1 MLYFLFFGVVMSQN
15 EETKQN
21 EEVKEQNSAPEVA
34 QSETK
39 VDSQEQEE
47 IQEEAEA
54 QDATQAQEPAEDDV
68 PTFEEV
74 VEALAIKELEVER
87 LKEGLLAGEKEIQEL
102 QSRLRSVSAAYKK
115 EKEDQE
121 AFKVRIERQMEY
133 RSSRRRGE
141 VVKVLFEPLEN
152 LRRSHSSLNKKDP
165 ESAVGIEMVIKA
177 FMTGFTKLGLEEI
190 SPDGQKFDPNEH
202 NALMA
207 QPTPDPALD
216 DVVLQTYSV
225 GYRIEG
231 IILQPAQV
239 IVGKYDGPPIEEATS
254 KVSEEEAA
262 PSGDDE
268 GVEEAST
275 GSENSES
282 EE

>member
-1 MLYFLFFGVVMSQN
+1 
-15 EETKQN
+15 
-21 EEVKEQNSAPEVA
+21 
-34 QSETK
+34 
-39 VDSQEQEE
+39 
-47 IQEEAEA
+47 
-54 QDATQAQEPAEDDV
+54 
-68 PTFEEV
+68 
-74 VEALAIKELEVER
+74 
-87 LKEGLLAGEKEIQEL
+87 
-102 QSRLRSVSAAYKK
+102 
-115 EKEDQE
+115 
-121 AFKVRIERQMEY
+121 MEY

-152 LRRSHSSLNKKDP
+152 LRRSHSALNKKDP

-190 SPDGQKFDPNEH
+190 SPEGQKFDPNEH

-231 IILQPAQV
+231 LILQPAQV
-239 IVGKYDGPPIEEATS
+239 IVGKYDGPPIEEAAS
-254 KVSEEEAA
+254 QVSEEDATSSE
-262 PSGDDE
+262 DDA
-268 GVEEAST
+268 GVEEAS
-275 GSENSES
+275 GSENSKS

>member
-1 MLYFLFFGVVMSQN
+1 MSQN
-15 EETKQN
+15 EEKNQNVETKEQESSQDSVDTN
-21 EEVKEQNSAPEVA
+21 DVDESGTDNEASPEQTNDEPTVEEDEVPSLEEV
-34 QSETK
+34 
-39 VDSQEQEE
+39 
-47 IQEEAEA
+47 I
-54 QDATQAQEPAEDDV
+54 
-68 PTFEEV
+68 
-74 VEALAIKELEVER
+74 EALAVKETEVER
-87 LKEGLLAGEKEIQEL
+87 LKEGLIAGEKEIQDL
-102 QSRLRSVSAAYKK
+102 QSRLRSVSDAYKK

-121 AFKVRIERQMEY
+121 AFKLRIERQMEY

-152 LRRSHSSLNKKDP
+152 LRRSYSSLNKKDP

-231 IILQPAQV
+231 LILQPAQV
-239 IVGKYDGPPIEEATS
+239 IVGKYDGPPIQEESETSSEQEEQTEQADVPQDSTEEAM
-254 KVSEEEAA
+254 SETEE
-262 PSGDDE
+262 
-268 GVEEAST
+268 
-275 GSENSES
+275 
-282 EE
+282 

>member
-1 MLYFLFFGVVMSQN
+1 MSQN
-15 EETKQN
+15 EEKDQN
-21 EEVKEQNSAPEVA
+21 VENKDQNVDTNEQETTVENVKEA
-34 QSETK
+34 QQESESIEETDHTSTQEEEPSET
-39 VDSQEQEE
+39 V
-47 IQEEAEA
+47 
-54 QDATQAQEPAEDDV
+54 DDV
-68 PTFEEV
+68 PTLEEV
-74 VEALAIKELEVER
+74 IEALAIKETEVER
-87 LKEGLLAGEKEIQEL
+87 LKEGLVAGEKEIQDL
-102 QSRLRSVSAAYKK
+102 QSRLRSVSSAYKK

-121 AFKVRIERQMEY
+121 SFKLRIERQMEY

-152 LRRSHSSLNKKDP
+152 LRRSYASLNKKDP

-190 SPDGQKFDPNEH
+190 SPDGQKFDPSEH

-216 DVVLQTYSV
+216 DIVLQTYSV

-231 IILQPAQV
+231 LILQPAQV
-239 IVGKYDGPPIEEATS
+239 IVGKYDGPPIQEEKNTDQEEVS
-254 KVSEEEAA
+254 CDVQEESSSSEE
-262 PSGDDE
+262 SDK
-268 GVEEAST
+268 
-275 GSENSES
+275 SES

>member
-1 MLYFLFFGVVMSQN
+1 MSQN
-15 EETKQN
+15 EENEKS
-21 EEVKEQNSAPEVA
+21 EEVKENAPETTEQDTSQEEVETETVEEA
-34 QSETK
+34 TASEPESSET
-39 VDSQEQEE
+39 
-47 IQEEAEA
+47 
-54 QDATQAQEPAEDDV
+54 AEDDI
-68 PTFEEV
+68 PTLEEV

-87 LKEGLLAGEKEIQEL
+87 LKEGILAGEKEINDL

-121 AFKVRIERQMEY
+121 SFKIRIERQMEY

-152 LRRSHSSLNKKDP
+152 LRRSHSSLSKKDP

-190 SPDGQKFDPNEH
+190 APDGQKFDPNEH

-231 IILQPAQV
+231 LILQPAQV
-239 IVGKYDGPPIEEATS
+239 IVGKYDGPPIEEVTA
-254 KVSEEEAA
+254 EE
-262 PSGDDE
+262 
-268 GVEEAST
+268 VNTEEVNIDSILSFISIVT
-275 GSENSES
+275 
-282 EE
+282 